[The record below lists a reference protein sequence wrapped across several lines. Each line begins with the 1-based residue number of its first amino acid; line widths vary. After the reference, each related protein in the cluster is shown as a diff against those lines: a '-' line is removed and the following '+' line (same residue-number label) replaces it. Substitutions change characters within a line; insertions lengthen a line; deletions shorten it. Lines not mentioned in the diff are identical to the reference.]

1 MVSPRFLLLQAPH
14 HITLFDVSVFQVRES
29 DREVK
34 VLQPVWKSATESNL
48 QIHHDPPCTI
58 PYFIDGRPPFVR
70 VMLWTYP
77 HRLLFMDL
85 SSSEE
90 DAEAHNGIIS
100 LSHTDVSGLLPNYE
114 RDNDAIIHEVFGG
127 FVSGLIRFQTWTFFR
142 VSPPQLGSHSD
153 KEGLWSYVATSI
165 HGHSENEAGMIRLA
179 MDLEGSSQ
187 ARLGN
192 TSRRWRPSSGLDDSR
207 TQFSVDDIS
216 GRFIR
221 FKPAY
226 RGDPPAGGSASI
238 TLYAFDQ
245 EAIDSFL
252 TPDPAPVVGS
262 E

>member
-1 MVSPRFLLLQAPH
+1 
-14 HITLFDVSVFQVRES
+14 
-29 DREVK
+29 
-34 VLQPVWKSATESNL
+34 
-48 QIHHDPPCTI
+48 
-58 PYFIDGRPPFVR
+58 
-70 VMLWTYP
+70 
-77 HRLLFMDL
+77 
-85 SSSEE
+85 
-90 DAEAHNGIIS
+90 
-100 LSHTDVSGLLPNYE
+100 
-114 RDNDAIIHEVFGG
+114 
-127 FVSGLIRFQTWTFFR
+127 
-142 VSPPQLGSHSD
+142 
-153 KEGLWSYVATSI
+153 
-165 HGHSENEAGMIRLA
+165 MIRLA

-207 TQFSVDDIS
+207 IQFMVDDIS

-252 TPDPAPVVGS
+252 TPDPAPVIGS